1 MSAYL
6 WLAIGGGLMLLEAL
20 ISWRL
25 GRAVY
30 GVRDTEV
37 SLGLA
42 IGWAVGGV
50 ATTALTGLV
59 VGFAHQHAFA
69 GLGEGWLALPLLL
82 LLADLLY
89 YLWHRFSHRWAW
101 LWATH
106 LVHHTAPRMNMLT
119 AFRQGWTD
127 VLSGVWLVWAPLGLL
142 GFSPEQVLI
151 YLNLLLVWSVLMH
164 SEWVPRLGPLDLILA
179 TPANHRVHHSL
190 EPAHFD
196 RNFGGVLI
204 IWDRL
209 FGTYVAEGPRPL
221 RRFGLAEIR
230 ADAGPWEIVSHGW
243 LRLLAPGSARLR
255 PPTP

>member
-6 WLAIGGGLMLLEAL
+6 WLALGGGLILLEAL
-20 ISWRL
+20 VSWRL
-25 GRAVY
+25 GKPVY

-42 IGWAVGGV
+42 IGWALGGV
-50 ATTALTGLV
+50 ATTVLTGLT
-59 VGFAHQHAFA
+59 VGFAHRHAVLS
-69 GLGEGWLALPLLL
+69 LGEGPFALLALL

-89 YLWHRFSHRWAW
+89 YVWHRLSHRWAW
-101 LWATH
+101 FWATH

-127 VLSGVWLVWAPLGLL
+127 VLSGAWLVWAPLGLL
-142 GFSPEQVLI
+142 GFSAGQVLV
-151 YLNLLLVWSVLMH
+151 YLNILLVWSVLMH
-164 SEWVPRLGPLDLILA
+164 SEWVPRLGPLDWSLA

-204 IWDRL
+204 VWDRL
-209 FGTYVAEGPRPL
+209 FGTYVAEGPAPR
-221 RRFGLAEIR
+221 RRFGLADVR
-230 ADAGPWEIVSHGW
+230 RDAGPLEIVSHGW
-243 LRLLAPGSARLR
+243 MRLMRIKTAV
-255 PPTP
+255 